1 MNTTNTIIGT
11 SSSTIHM
18 YTIIH
23 TSQCSTR
30 RHQEGNL
37 SLDTAVKSGIE
48 RHGVVFPKIKYR
60 HNSKRGRGLYRS
72 LLWPKI
78 SWVKAMPNLILSHL
92 LSLHSDYFSIY
103 LGYDTTFNITY
114 LGLLLLY
121 WYSRVWTEEYL
132 CICVWYSYMQAN
144 MHVIRMSKLHKMLA
158 TTTAVLYDECGT
170 VGGVVS

>member
-1 MNTTNTIIGT
+1 MNTTNTITGT
-11 SSSTIHM
+11 SSSIMHM

-37 SLDTAVKSGIE
+37 SLDTAVKSGNDMELFSQRLSIDITASGG
-48 RHGVVFPKIKYR
+48 GVSIDHSFGQKSAEWRPCQ
-60 HNSKRGRGLYRS
+60 NLY
-72 LLWPKI
+72 LLTY
-78 SWVKAMPNLILSHL
+78 L

-132 CICVWYSYMQAN
+132 CICVWYSYMHYASQHARNTYVQAPQ
-144 MHVIRMSKLHKMLA
+144 MLA
-158 TTTAVLYDECGT
+158 TTTAVL
-170 VGGVVS
+170 